1 MILIDDSEKLREG
14 SELNKQ
20 NAYTLVVKS
29 KSAFFGQ
36 KKKKK
41 QNSMTEHV
49 IGLSWQPFLFFFFFS
64 IVRRQLGADLSVSLC
79 FLKEKLP
86 SFQKGRVVDF

>member
-1 MILIDDSEKLREG
+1 MLIDDSEKLQEG

-29 KSAFFGQ
+29 KPAFFGQ

-41 QNSMTEHV
+41 KK
-49 IGLSWQPFLFFFFFS
+49 
-64 IVRRQLGADLSVSLC
+64 A
-79 FLKEKLP
+79 KLNA
-86 SFQKGRVVDF
+86 

>member
-1 MILIDDSEKLREG
+1 MILIDDSEKLQER

-41 QNSMTEHV
+41 QNSMPEHF
-49 IGLSWQPFLFFFFFS
+49 IGLSWQPLLFFFS
-64 IVRRQLGADLSVSLC
+64 YCEETIGC
-79 FLKEKLP
+79 
-86 SFQKGRVVDF
+86 

>member
-1 MILIDDSEKLREG
+1 MLIDDSEKLQEG

-29 KSAFFGQ
+29 KPAFFGQ

-41 QNSMTEHV
+41 KQNSMLEHF
-49 IGLSWQPFLFFFFFS
+49 IGLSWQPFNFFFFFS
-64 IVRRQLGADLSVSLC
+64 IVRRQLGADLSISLC
-79 FLKEKLP
+79 FLKKKAPILP
-86 SFQKGRVVDF
+86 EGQGC

>member
-1 MILIDDSEKLREG
+1 MILIDDSEKLQER

-41 QNSMTEHV
+41 
-49 IGLSWQPFLFFFFFS
+49 
-64 IVRRQLGADLSVSLC
+64 A
-79 FLKEKLP
+79 KLNA
-86 SFQKGRVVDF
+86 